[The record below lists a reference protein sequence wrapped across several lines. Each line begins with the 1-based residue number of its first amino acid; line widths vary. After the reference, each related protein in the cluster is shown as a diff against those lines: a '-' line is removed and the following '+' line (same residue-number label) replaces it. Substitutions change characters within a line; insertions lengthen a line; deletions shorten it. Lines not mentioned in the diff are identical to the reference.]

1 MKRIR
6 NLFFSALLALL
17 ATTGCV
23 NNGTGTTAGSS
34 SSQSIADSTSATQV
48 AKPKITDTISIA
60 MVGDVML
67 GSIKPNY
74 CMPPNDGKEIFVDC
88 ASILRG
94 ADVTCGNL
102 EGVLADKGETRKRP
116 GPLSYS
122 FMMPTKS
129 VQLLVDAGFDFMGI
143 ANNHIFDFWKEGTLS
158 TIQTLKDAG
167 IGVAGTKDCEISIRE
182 INGVK
187 YGFCAFGH
195 EEYSL
200 RTQDTVTV
208 KRVVTDLR
216 KQCDLLIVCFHGGSE
231 GTSARHVPQGKE
243 YFHGMDR
250 GDVRQF
256 THMCVDCGA
265 DIVYGNGPHV
275 PRAMELYKNH
285 LIAYSLGNFATPRGM
300 KLHYQTA
307 YAPLLTV
314 RLNLNGEFIDGKI
327 HPFIQ
332 YRDLGPR
339 VDTTGVVVDEI
350 RTLTNED
357 IKDNQLDIADDG
369 TITRKR

>member
-167 IGVAGTKDCEISIRE
+167 IGVAGTKDCETSIRE

-200 RTQDTVTV
+200 RTQDTATV
-208 KRVVTDLR
+208 KRVVT
-216 KQCDLLIVCFHGGSE
+216 
-231 GTSARHVPQGKE
+231 E

-275 PRAMELYKNH
+275 PRAMELYNGH
-285 LIAYSLGNFATPRGM
+285 LIAYSLGNFATIGM
-300 KLHYQTA
+300 GISAQVG
-307 YAPLLTV
+307 YAPLLVV
-314 RLNLNGEFIDGKI
+314 RVDGNGKFVGGKI
-327 HPFIQ
+327 HSFIQ
-332 YRDLGPR
+332 PGRIGPR
-339 VDTTGVVVDEI
+339 ADAQHRAARDI
-350 RTLTNED
+350 WSLTQED
-357 IKDNQLDIADDG
+357 IKDNRLIIADDG
-369 TITRKR
+369 TITCK

>member
-167 IGVAGTKDCEISIRE
+167 IGVAGTKDCESSIRE

-200 RTQDTVTV
+200 RTQDTATV

-275 PRAMELYKNH
+275 PRAMELYNGH
-285 LIAYSLGNFATPRGM
+285 LIAYSLGNFATIGM
-300 KLHYQTA
+300 GISAQVG
-307 YAPLLTV
+307 YAPLLV
-314 RLNLNGEFIDGKI
+314 ARVDGNGKFVGGKI
-327 HPFIQ
+327 HSFIQ
-332 YRDLGPR
+332 PGRIGPR
-339 VDTTGVVVDEI
+339 ADAQNRAARDI
-350 RTLTNED
+350 WSLTQED
-357 IKDNQLDIADDG
+357 IKDNRLMIADDG
-369 TITRKR
+369 TITCK